1 MRRGS
6 TLLSLSFDDLHVP
19 EKLVGNFHLHTTEV
33 GNQMCTV
40 SVASDVALG
49 TPSSVFATKGKHV
62 AAMAAPVGADVC
74 DRLEAMRDTM
84 IDLVF
89 VLPSSSFRYTLCDH
103 LLVALLMA
111 SVPTVFA
118 LVASSVEEEI
128 TAERAFHELVELLLN
143 KLVSIHLVDIPFTH
157 TKSTLTTKTSER
169 CVERTF
175 PHILLDK
182 VQR

>member
-6 TLLSLSFDDLHVP
+6 TLLALSFDDLHVP

-40 SVASDVALG
+40 GVASDVALG

-84 IDLVF
+84 VDLVF
-89 VLPSSSFRYTLCDH
+89 VLLEELVRSNMKPFRMMDEPQFQFSIYTL
-103 LLVALLMA
+103 
-111 SVPTVFA
+111 
-118 LVASSVEEEI
+118 
-128 TAERAFHELVELLLN
+128 
-143 KLVSIHLVDIPFTH
+143 
-157 TKSTLTTKTSER
+157 
-169 CVERTF
+169 
-175 PHILLDK
+175 
-182 VQR
+182 